1 MPRPPTRLAVLGFV
15 WIGLAGCFGPSPN
28 LTEGGLAK
36 PVVTAD
42 FPSRVSVGST
52 TEMTVGIE
60 NPGPGDISSF
70 SIAFAVVA
78 VGGSQGNAK
87 PLVLPAPAPARL
99 GGDQKISSSV
109 ASISPEPTAVGQGG
123 VVFQFGPLGEEESTE
138 VVFEIIAPAEEGNYA
153 NSLQV
158 YDSQALD
165 RIGAIKVQT
174 EVSG

>member
-1 MPRPPTRLAVLGFV
+1 MVIALRVVATGVVLL
-15 WIGLAGCFGPSPN
+15 GLAGCFGPSPN

-42 FPSRVSVGST
+42 FPSRVTAGST
-52 TEMTVGIE
+52 TELTVGIE

-70 SIAFAVVA
+70 SIALAVVA
-78 VGGSQGNAK
+78 VGGSQGNAQ
-87 PLVLPAPAPARL
+87 PLVVPAPAPERL
-99 GGDQKISSSV
+99 GGDQKISASI
-109 ASISPEPTAVGQGG
+109 ASISPEPTTVGQGG

-138 VVFEIIAPAEEGNYA
+138 VVFEIIAPTEEGNYA

-174 EVSG
+174 EVTG

>member
-1 MPRPPTRLAVLGFV
+1 VVVVGIVLL
-15 WIGLAGCFGPSPN
+15 GLAGCFGPNPN

-42 FPSRVSVGST
+42 LPSRVETSAT
-52 TEMTVGIE
+52 TELTVGIE
-60 NPGPGDISSF
+60 NPGPGDINSF
-70 SIAFAVVA
+70 SIAFALVA
-78 VGGSQGNAK
+78 VGGTQGNAR

-99 GGDQKISSSV
+99 GGEQKTSSSI
-109 ASISPEPTAVGQGG
+109 ASISPKPVTVGQGG

-138 VVFEIIAPAEEGNYA
+138 VVFEIIAPADPGNYA
-153 NSLQV
+153 NSVQV
-158 YDSQALD
+158 YDSQVLD

>member
-1 MPRPPTRLAVLGFV
+1 ML
-15 WIGLAGCFGPSPN
+15 GLAGCFGPSPN

-42 FPSRVSVGST
+42 FPARVEAGST
-52 TEMTVGIE
+52 TELTVGVE
-60 NPGPGDISSF
+60 NPGPGDINSF

-78 VGGSQGNAK
+78 VGGGQGNAE

-99 GGDQKISSSV
+99 GGDQKISSSI
-109 ASISPEPTAVGQGG
+109 ASISPKPTTVGQGG

-138 VVFEIIAPAEEGNYA
+138 VVFEIVAPRESGDYA

>member
-1 MPRPPTRLAVLGFV
+1 MPRSVVLGV
-15 WIGLAGCFGPSPN
+15 VLLGLAGCFGPNTN

-42 FPSRVSVGST
+42 LPSRVEAGAT
-52 TEMTVGIE
+52 AELTVGIE
-60 NPGPGDISSF
+60 NPGPGDINSF

-78 VGGSQGNAK
+78 VGGSQGNAR
-87 PLVLPAPAPARL
+87 PLVIPAPAPARL
-99 GGDQKISSSV
+99 GGEQKTSSSI
-109 ASISPEPTAVGQGG
+109 ASISPKPVTVGEGG

-138 VVFEIIAPAEEGNYA
+138 VVFEIVAPTDAGDYA

-165 RIGAIKVQT
+165 RIGAIKVET
-174 EVSG
+174 EVSA

>member
-1 MPRPPTRLAVLGFV
+1 VARSVVVGVVLL
-15 WIGLAGCFGPSPN
+15 GLAGCFGPNPN

-42 FPSRVSVGST
+42 LPSRIQAGAT
-52 TEMTVGIE
+52 IELRVGIE
-60 NPGPGDISSF
+60 NPGPGDIHSF

-78 VGGSQGNAK
+78 VGGTQGNAQ
-87 PLVLPAPAPARL
+87 PLVIPAPVPARL
-99 GGDQKISSSV
+99 GGEQKTSSSI
-109 ASISPEPTAVGQGG
+109 ASIRPKPVTVGQGG
-123 VVFQFGPLGEEESTE
+123 VVFQFGPLGEEEVTE
-138 VVFEIIAPAEEGNYA
+138 VVFEIVAPTDAGNYA

>member
-1 MPRPPTRLAVLGFV
+1 MLLSVV
-15 WIGLAGCFGPSPN
+15 WLGLAGCFGPSPN
-28 LTEGGLAK
+28 LTEGGLGK
-36 PVVTAD
+36 PVVTSD
-42 FPSRVSVGST
+42 FPARVEAGST
-52 TEMTVGIE
+52 VELTVGIE
-60 NPGPGDISSF
+60 NPGPGDINSF

-78 VGGSQGNAK
+78 VGGGQGNAK

-99 GGDQKISSSV
+99 GGDQKISSSID
-109 ASISPEPTAVGQGG
+109 SISPEPTTVGQGG

-138 VVFEIIAPAEEGNYA
+138 VVFDIIAPTEEGNYA